1 MVFIHDLQK
10 LDEYEDVV
18 NYINEKFCDIGIQKL
33 IEYPETSKQVEI
45 KMKDDAVEFFAAKD
59 WQQYF
64 GRGWKKASEII
75 SELQ

>member
-10 LDEYEDVV
+10 FDEYEDVV

-33 IEYPETSKQVEI
+33 IEYPEASKQVEI
-45 KMKDDAVEFFAAKD
+45 KIKDDAVEFFAAKY

-64 GRGWKKASEII
+64 GRGWKK
-75 SELQ
+75 LRK